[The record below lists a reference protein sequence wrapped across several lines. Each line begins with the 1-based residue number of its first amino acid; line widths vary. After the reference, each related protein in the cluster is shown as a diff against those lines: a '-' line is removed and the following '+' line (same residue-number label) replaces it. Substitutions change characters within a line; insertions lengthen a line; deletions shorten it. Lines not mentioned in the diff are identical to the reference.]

1 MVFTIKDLNECLS
14 VFCRK
19 TVKYC
24 EKEMK
29 SRSET
34 LSLKEMH
41 YMDVIYTKDRKIT
54 ELERRMGN

>member
-1 MVFTIKDLNECLS
+1 MVFTIKDLNECLNE
-14 VFCRK
+14 FCRK

-34 LSLKEMH
+34 LSLKEEH
-41 YMDVIYTKDRKIT
+41 YLNIIYVKDRKIS
-54 ELERRMGN
+54 EYERRMAN